1 MLIEIWDMF
10 FCLMLYL
17 GIFDSERGK
26 TFQPRCQ
33 GFLPGNE
40 VKILYVEGAHTRYH
54 VTASKDT

>member
-1 MLIEIWDMF
+1 MLIEIWDIF

-33 GFLPGNE
+33 GFPPRERGLNLVRRRRAYTLP
-40 VKILYVEGAHTRYH
+40 RYC
-54 VTASKDT
+54 K